1 MQRFQKDFR
10 QIVWV
15 GVSMCRYDY
24 VLRLKYDQTTC
35 RQQVLTVWHGLMP
48 GQVWFALMILM
59 MCDVCHLFSAA
70 SSFIDSES
78 FFTFFGFLPESWKKT
93 NCHRLE
99 LQPLRRKSG
108 ANWLLQWHKDI
119 FPESSCECFF
129 PNNCCQI
136 HLFIF
141 IYTTSPTSFTPPTSS
156 T

>member
-1 MQRFQKDFR
+1 
-10 QIVWV
+10 
-15 GVSMCRYDY
+15 
-24 VLRLKYDQTTC
+24 
-35 RQQVLTVWHGLMP
+35 
-48 GQVWFALMILM
+48 M

-129 PNNCCQI
+129 PKQLLPNSFVYF
-136 HLFIF
+136 HLHNISYFLYTTYIIYIIYIKF
-141 IYTTSPTSFTPPTSS
+141 IYISYIIYIPAEGKPRERFDWLFPGESQSPVIYNIKCSS
-156 T
+156 ELFG